1 MALRRS
7 LRPRQRPRRTALGFI
22 LLIELALD
30 DVSTW
35 PARLVATFE
44 ANEALLRAYDKE
56 HQRTSDDD
64 AWRPPNVPNY
74 VPTAHRPANPFS
86 AEREQFL
93 SSLRADYS
101 AELALRGYHCT
112 RLTDD
117 EVERIR
123 AEGMTPPTPEILRRR
138 IGALESGGLI
148 SPHAAQRLAREN
160 DAGDP
165 TRAGRLW
172 FIFTAAPLS
181 CETSIDSL
189 FRYWGG
195 EALYRRHDRD
205 PETGPIVASI
215 GTARIIEAIVPLADI
230 GPTAFPDRQ
239 LAQQFLASRGVA
251 TLDRDFVDRVV
262 VPVHANRIRRIISRS
277 DDAFVSLTGC
287 ASWEPALE

>member
-1 MALRRS
+1 M
-7 LRPRQRPRRTALGFI
+7 
-22 LLIELALD
+22 IELALD

-35 PARLVATFE
+35 PARLLEAFE
-44 ANEALLRAYDKE
+44 AHEVLLRAYHTEQQK
-56 HQRTSDDD
+56 TSDDE
-64 AWRPPNVPNY
+64 AWRPPNVPTY
-74 VPTAHRPANPFS
+74 VPMAHRPANPYF

-93 SSLRADYS
+93 SSLREDFSAD
-101 AELALRGYHCT
+101 LALRGFHCT

-123 AEGMTPPTPEILRRR
+123 ADGMTPPNREFLQRR
-138 IGALESGGLI
+138 ISALESGGLI
-148 SPHAAQRLAREN
+148 SPHAAQWLAREN

-165 TRAGRLW
+165 TRAGRIW
-172 FIFTAAPLS
+172 FIFTAAPLR
-181 CETSIDSL
+181 CQTGVGSL

-215 GTARIIEAIVPLADI
+215 GIARIVEAIVPLADI

-239 LAQQFLASRGVA
+239 FAQQFLAARGVA
-251 TLDRDFVDRVV
+251 VLDRDFVDRVG
-262 VPVHANRIRRIISRS
+262 VPVPADGIRRIISRS